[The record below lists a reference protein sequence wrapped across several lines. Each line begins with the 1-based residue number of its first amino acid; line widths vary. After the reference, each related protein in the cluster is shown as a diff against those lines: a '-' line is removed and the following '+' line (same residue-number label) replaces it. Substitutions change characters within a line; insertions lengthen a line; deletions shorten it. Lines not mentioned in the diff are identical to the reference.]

1 MSDNGK
7 VIRKCIICG
16 KDDYENVFT
25 FTYEYLTNT
34 YKNVSSGY
42 VEEIGWAPDTT
53 SSIVRCQKCGSI
65 YTRDVFTGYE
75 RAKANN
81 PLEIVI
87 ILNDIK
93 ISWITT
99 IKK

>member
-1 MSDNGK
+1 
-7 VIRKCIICG
+7 
-16 KDDYENVFT
+16 
-25 FTYEYLTNT
+25 
-34 YKNVSSGY
+34 VSSGY

-87 ILNDIK
+87 ILNNIK